1 MAMTKIVDWDQLYPG
16 RFWKAGLLAPDEKK
30 ILTVSEVRVEPL
42 ETEKGIKEKGVLTFE
57 GEKLQMPL
65 NKTNG
70 VCLREMFGRV
80 PYKWVGHRFA
90 IFQGVW
96 ANEPCIRIWGSPELT
111 EDKPVTIELP
121 KKKPFVLVM
130 HAMGGAQRQ
139 AAQRPADEA
148 PPAPRCTP
156 RCTEVLQLMAAAT
169 TLEDLD
175 DVAADIATEQFN
187 DRETA
192 LLDRAHARRLKQIK
206 DKEAEQHAQ
215 QTDNV
220 IR

>member
-1 MAMTKIVDWDQLYPG
+1 MAMSKIVDWDQLYPG

-30 ILTVSEVRVEPL
+30 VLVVSEVHVEPL
-42 ETEKGIKEKGVLTFE
+42 ETEKGIKEKGVITFE

-70 VCLREMFGRV
+70 ICLREMFGRV
-80 PYKWVGHRFA
+80 PYKWAGHRFA
-90 IFQGVW
+90 IFSGTW
-96 ANEPCIRIWGSPELT
+96 ANEPCVRIWGSPELT
-111 EDKPVTIELP
+111 EDKAVTIELP
-121 KKKPFVLVM
+121 KRKPFVLVM
-130 HAMGGAQRQ
+130 HAMGAQKP

-148 PPAPRCTP
+148 PPAPRCSP
-156 RCTEVLQLMAAAT
+156 RCTEVLMLMGAAK

-192 LLDRAHARRLKQIK
+192 TLDRAHARRTKQIQ
-206 DKEAEQHAQ
+206 EAERAK
-215 QTDNV
+215 QTDDV